1 MEGLTGPILAWGAD
15 ALRPWPWREVRD
27 RWRILVSEV
36 MLQQT
41 QASRVAPKWRDF
53 VAAYPT
59 PAACAAAPL
68 GEVLR
73 RWQGLG
79 YPRRCRNLHA
89 AAREVVAHHGGEVPG
104 TLAGLLALP
113 GVGPYTARA
122 VLAFADGA
130 PVGVVDVN
138 VARVLA
144 RTSGMAGG
152 ARALQARAD
161 ALVPPDH
168 AWEWNQAVMELGARV
183 CTARAPRCGECPVA
197 RACAWRG
204 RGPDPARASAH
215 ASRPQ
220 GRWEGSDR
228 QARGRLMRALAGGPV
243 RAGDLA
249 TAMGLGRARVR
260 ARRLADA
267 LVDEG
272 LARRARGRY
281 ELP

>member
-1 MEGLTGPILAWGAD
+1 MEGLTDPILAWGEG
-15 ALRPWPWREVRD
+15 ALRPLPWRETRD
-27 RWRILVSEV
+27 RWRVLVSEV

-41 QASRVAPKWRDF
+41 QASRVAPKWAAF
-53 VAAYPT
+53 VAAYPS

-73 RWQGLG
+73 RWEGLG

-89 AAREVVAHHGGEVPG
+89 AAREVVARHGGRVPG
-104 TLAGLLALP
+104 TLEELLALP

-122 VLAFADGA
+122 VLAFADGR

-144 RTSGMAGG
+144 RVGGAASG

-161 ALVPPDH
+161 ALVPPDR
-168 AWEWNQAVMELGARV
+168 AWEWNQSLMELGARV
-183 CTARAPRCGECPVA
+183 CTARAPSCGRCPAA

-204 RGPDPARASAH
+204 RGPDPARSSAH
-215 ASRPQ
+215 ASRRQPPY
-220 GRWEGSDR
+220 EGSDR
-228 QARGRLMRALAGGPV
+228 QARGRLLRALARGTIAPAQL
-243 RAGDLA
+243 AG
-249 TAMGLGRARVR
+249 AMGLGRAHAR

-272 LARRARGRY
+272 LARRNRGRY
-281 ELP
+281 RLP